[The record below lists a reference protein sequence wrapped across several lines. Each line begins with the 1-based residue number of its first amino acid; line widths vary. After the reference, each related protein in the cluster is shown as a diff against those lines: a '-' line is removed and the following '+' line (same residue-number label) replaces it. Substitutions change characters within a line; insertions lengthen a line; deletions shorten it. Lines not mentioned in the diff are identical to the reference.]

1 MTDNWIGDD
10 GAQSMSKTLK
20 KNSSLKSLSLEREEE
35 EIIKMKDKGK
45 K

>member
-1 MTDNWIGDD
+1 MIDNRIGDE
-10 GAQSMSKTLK
+10 GVQSMSKMLK
-20 KNSSLKSLSLEREEE
+20 KNSSLKSLSLKCEE